1 MGSEGVIGIEGSCD
15 VENTIFVAVGK
26 NVKESKSTLLWALEY
41 FAGRKLFDEKLS
53 GSKLRQKASRAFR
66 ELERQKMHKLLNRY
80 LRVLDKVEAGK
91 IWIEMERVD
100 EGIVHIIAQKHIR
113 WLVMGAATDK
123 QYSKNLSELKSKK
136 AIYVLEKAPAYCKI
150 WFPCKGF
157 LICSRGALLEQDDIV
172 DAYEYDNESES
183 LEHLNNTKV
192 IDTPNN
198 SKVIEAPTSI
208 DLMMVESK
216 EDSSTLALSNEPP
229 ECLVRSSSTNWL
241 EERPQGQGTSDLYH
255 KIEHATILAEKS
267 KQAAFK
273 ESIKRWNAEED
284 AREAL
289 HKDLILEPF
298 VTWMEK
304 YRKFKPNF
312 ILKLMYKIARMLC
325 VRDKTNRAVLL
336 FLPHL
341 LFLYFISLNF
351 SSLSLPNS
359 RALASTLLFLSFP
372 LLFSLPSFLL
382 IGAARTCLL
391 SHSPTTAA
399 AIFRLVLP
407 RFQSGRLPFRF
418 RRVYSTSTCCS
429 NYSRAETLKSICME
443 ETSQRKELED
453 MLAKQRQEIES
464 MKNQH
469 LQCIEELKVIREQ
482 TPVLES
488 RITETH
494 HLEKEL
500 EEKII
505 QAVEL
510 LVKFKEQRD
519 ELQTE
524 CETATEEVKKLQKMS
539 EKETMGS
546 SCSQFFVL
554 PFLEIS
560 EATQNFDPSLK
571 IREGKSGCVYK
582 GHLRHVKVAIKMLP
596 SHGSQSD
603 LEFENEAV
611 VLSRVRHPNLVQL
624 VGICPES
631 RSLVYEYCENGNLE
645 DRLVGEGKTPS
656 LPWQSRVRIAID
668 VCSALAF
675 LHSSNPCI
683 VHGNIKLTSILL
695 DSNYVGK
702 LSNTGLFR
710 FVSNEGRN
718 PTTSNDMSS
727 EASVYVDPEFF
738 ETGQLTTESDVYSFG
753 IVLLQLLTG
762 RKQAS
767 GVVKDVKCAL
777 ENGNFETVLDFSAG
791 DFPLELAKQ
800 AALLALRCCET
811 ERANRPNIVSDIW
824 RLVLPMRNLCPPAS
838 LGTEEKRRI
847 PSHFVCPIFQD
858 VMKDPCI
865 AADGFT
871 YEADAIKGWLNSGHK
886 TSPMTNL
893 QLDHCDLLPNS
904 ALYYAIQEW
913 EQQP

>member
-41 FAGRKLFDEKLS
+41 FAGRKLCLLHVHHPARFLHFIDEKLS

-157 LICSRGALLEQDDIV
+157 LICSRPANVTSKIERIETLSSKTKTRGALLEQDDIV

-289 HKDLILEPF
+289 HK
-298 VTWMEK
+298 
-304 YRKFKPNF
+304 
-312 ILKLMYKIARMLC
+312 
-325 VRDKTNRAVLL
+325 
-336 FLPHL
+336 
-341 LFLYFISLNF
+341 
-351 SSLSLPNS
+351 
-359 RALASTLLFLSFP
+359 
-372 LLFSLPSFLL
+372 
-382 IGAARTCLL
+382 
-391 SHSPTTAA
+391 
-399 AIFRLVLP
+399 
-407 RFQSGRLPFRF
+407 
-418 RRVYSTSTCCS
+418 
-429 NYSRAETLKSICME
+429 AETLKSICME